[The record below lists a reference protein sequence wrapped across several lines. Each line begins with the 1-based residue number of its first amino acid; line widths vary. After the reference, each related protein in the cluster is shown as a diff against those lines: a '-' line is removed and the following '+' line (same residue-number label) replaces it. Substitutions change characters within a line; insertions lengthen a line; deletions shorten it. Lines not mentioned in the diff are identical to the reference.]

1 MIIIN
6 DSNNNN
12 NNQLKFT
19 YMVGNSIKRPDSI
32 VKKFN
37 LS

>member
-1 MIIIN
+1 MIIN

-12 NNQLKFT
+12 NQFEFI

-32 VKKFN
+32 VNKFN

>member
-1 MIIIN
+1 MIIN

-12 NNQLKFT
+12 NNQFEFI
-19 YMVGNSIKRPDSI
+19 YMVGSSIKPPISI
-32 VKKFN
+32 MNKFN